1 MGVQRTFAGRE
12 GGPVKRLFYLILGV
26 LAASA
31 GITFAIQNRQVID
44 VSYYFGLHWRGPLS
58 LALLAAFTTG
68 ILAGY
73 LVSLRSVI
81 RMQRQLARARKEIRQ
96 VEQEVIN
103 LRSLPIK
110 DVV

>member
-1 MGVQRTFAGRE
+1 MRVRDRCAQRE
-12 GGPVKRLFYLILGV
+12 GGYVKRLLYVILGV

-44 VSYYFGLHWRGPLS
+44 VSYYFGLHWSGPLS
-58 LALLAAFTTG
+58 LALLATFTAG
-68 ILAGY
+68 IVVGY
-73 LVSLRSVI
+73 LVSLRTVI
-81 RMQRQLARARKEIRQ
+81 RMQRQLARARKEIHQ